1 MKSHNRLKITSYFVC
16 SGLTILMLFLT
27 ALTLSAQQ
35 KGYYRYPAIH
45 GNDIVFTAEGD
56 LWKYNLLTKET
67 NRLTTNHGVE
77 AYSSISPDGKWVA
90 FVGQYEGPT
99 EVYVIPIE
107 GGTPK
112 RLTYEEGSP
121 IVYQWTKDGEIL
133 YSTNSRST
141 IPDIQLVKINP
152 VDRKSELIP
161 LSQADQG
168 TYTPSGELFFTR
180 LRDQG
185 SHTKRYK
192 GGTAQHIWKFDGST
206 EAQPVTADYPGTSK
220 DPMYY
225 NGRIYFLTDR
235 DGTMNIW
242 SMDTLG
248 KDLKQ
253 HTAVTRIDLADADL
267 SDGRIVCQKGPDI
280 LLYDINASKSS
291 IPDIYLNSDFDQ
303 KRIQWITDPKEKIT
317 NIDLS
322 FKGDNVVLTSRG
334 RVFTVP
340 VEGGRLSEVTR
351 KYGIRYKDAAY
362 VNAAN
367 DIMMLS
373 DESGEFEIWLTD
385 NYGFNAPEKITSGT
399 KNFIQDFLASPDGNY
414 IIYNEKDNRL
424 MLYSKITGSSTL
436 IASNDFGYS
445 APFAWSPDSRFVA
458 YVDRGINQY
467 GYLKLYEVKS
477 GKSWQ
482 VTEGRTEDYNPRF
495 SRDGKW
501 LYFISERTFNNSTY
515 SPWGSRQPEPYYNKT
530 DKIYALALD
539 TSAVFPFLEATEL
552 NTVKTDSAKSTTSA
566 GKKKTKK
573 TEAKAEDKIDINDAG
588 SRLYEVPMKAANIG
602 NFALNK
608 DWLYWTEIDRDDR
621 TVSLN
626 ALKMTNKKNN
636 EVVNIASP
644 ITDFVLSGDGKKLL
658 IRDKNGIVVLN
669 ADGTKPDT
677 KKNSV
682 DLTKWAFTIDPVEDW
697 KQMYKDAWRME
708 RDYFYDKNMHGV
720 DWQSIYDLYL
730 PQIDR
735 VTDRYELDDIL
746 ASMISELSALHMFV
760 YGGDK
765 RSPDDK
771 ISNGYLGAALSHNN
785 LNDGWTIDYIYKSD
799 PDYPDELSPLAKPDL
814 KIKEGD
820 IIIAING
827 VNTKELPDI
836 NELLVNKADVQVRL
850 KLRNNKGETYEE
862 IVRPLG
868 AGAFS
873 ALRYRDWEYTRR
885 LEVDKA
891 SENKIGYL
899 HLKAMGGGD
908 YNDFVKNFY
917 PAIGKEGLIID
928 VRHNRGG
935 NIDSWILE
943 KLLRKAWFYWAPR
956 VGSSSPNMQYA
967 FTGHLVVLMDERTAS
982 DGEAFSEGFRR
993 LGLGKLIGVRTWGGE
1008 IWLSSGNRLVD
1019 NGIATAAET
1028 GVYSPEGE
1036 WLIEGW
1042 GVEPDIK
1049 VDNLPYETYNGRDA
1063 QLEEAIQYLKKL
1075 IKEQPVI
1082 IPPKPKYPV
1091 KAFDYK
1097 DDK

>member
-1 MKSHNRLKITSYFVC
+1 MKSQIRLNITSFFVLP
-16 SGLTILMLFLT
+16 GLASCLLFLT
-27 ALTLSAQQ
+27 ALTLSGQQ

-45 GNDIVFTAEGD
+45 EDNIIFTAEGD
-56 LWKYNLLTKET
+56 LWVYNLSANETK
-67 NRLTTNHGVE
+67 RLTTNHGVE
-77 AYSSISPDGKWVA
+77 AHASVSPDGKWIA
-90 FVGQYEGPT
+90 FVGQYEGPS
-99 EVYVIPIE
+99 EVYVISIH

-121 IVYQWTKDGEIL
+121 IVYQWTNDGQIL
-133 YSTNSRST
+133 YSTNCRST

-152 VDRKSELIP
+152 ANRKSELIP

-168 TYTPSGELFFTR
+168 TFTPHGALFFTR

-192 GGTAQHIWKFDGST
+192 GGTAQNIWKFDGSA
-206 EAQPVTADYPGTSK
+206 EAVPVTADYPGTSK

-235 DGTMNIW
+235 DGIMNIW
-242 SMDTLG
+242 SMDTTG
-248 KDLKQ
+248 SDLKQ
-253 HTAVTRIDLADADL
+253 HTGATRIDLADADL
-267 SDGRIVCQKGPDI
+267 SDGRIVCQQGPD
-280 LLYDINASKSS
+280 LFLYDINTGKSS
-291 IPDIYLNSDFDQ
+291 IPEIYLNSDFDQ
-303 KRIQWITDPKEKIT
+303 KRVQWITDPKSKLT

-322 FKGDNVVLTSRG
+322 FKGDNVALTSRG

-340 VEGGRLSEVTR
+340 VEGDRWSEVTR
-351 KYGIRYKDAAY
+351 KYGIRYKDAKY
-362 VNAAN
+362 INAAN
-367 DIMMLS
+367 DLMMLS

-385 NYGFNAPEKITSGT
+385 NYGFNAPEKVTSGS
-399 KNFIQDFLASPDGNY
+399 KDFIQNFLPSPDGNY

-424 MLYSKITGSSTL
+424 MLFSKATRSSTL
-436 IASNDFGYS
+436 IASNDFGFS

-458 YVDRGINQY
+458 YVDRGVNLY
-467 GYLKLYEVKS
+467 GYLKIYEVKS
-477 GKSWQ
+477 AKSWQ
-482 VTEGRTEDYNPRF
+482 VTKGRTEDYNPKF

-501 LYFISERTFNNSTY
+501 LYFISERTFSNSTG
-515 SPWGSRQPEPYYNKT
+515 SPWGSRQPEPYYDKT
-530 DKIYALALD
+530 DKIYAIALD
-539 TSAVFPFLEATEL
+539 TSAVFPFREATEL
-552 NTVKTDSAKSTTSA
+552 NTIKPDSAKKETVA
-566 GKKKTKK
+566 KKTKADK
-573 TEAKAEDKIDINDAG
+573 KKKKAEDKIDLNNMG
-588 SRLYEVPMKAANIG
+588 SRLYEVPMKAYNIADFG
-602 NFALNK
+602 LNS
-608 DWLYWTEIDRDDR
+608 DWIYWSEINRDDR
-621 TVSLN
+621 KVNLN

-636 EVVNIASP
+636 EVVNIASA
-644 ITDFVLSGDGKKLL
+644 IRDFVISGDGKKIL
-658 IRDKNGIVVLN
+658 IQDKDGIVVLN
-669 ADGTKPDT
+669 ADGTKPDA

-697 KQMYKDAWRME
+697 KQMFKDAWRME

-720 DWQSIYDLYL
+720 DWQSVYDLYL
-730 PQIDR
+730 PQVDR
-735 VTDRYELDDIL
+735 VTDRYELDDVL
-746 ASMISELSALHMFV
+746 ANMISELSALHMFV

-771 ISNGYLGAALSHNN
+771 ISNGYLGAKLSP
-785 LNDGWTIDYIYKSD
+785 DETGGGWIIDHIYRSD
-799 PDYPDELSPLAKPDL
+799 PDYPEELSPLAKPDL

-820 IIIAING
+820 LILAING
-827 VNTKELPDI
+827 VNTAGLPDI

-850 KLRNNKGETYEE
+850 KLKNTLGETYEE
-862 IVRPLG
+862 IIKPLG

-873 ALRYRDWEYTRR
+873 ALRYREWEYTRR
-885 LEVDKA
+885 LEVEKA

-899 HLKAMGGGD
+899 HLKAMGGSD

-917 PAIGKEGLIID
+917 PVFGKEGLIID

-956 VGSSSPNMQYA
+956 VGVSSPNMQYA

-1049 VDNLPYETYNGRDA
+1049 VDNMPNETFKGRDA
-1063 QLEEAIQYLKKL
+1063 QLEAAVKYLKKL

-1082 IPPKPKYPV
+1082 KPPIPKYPV
-1091 KAFDYK
+1091 KSFDYK
-1097 DDK
+1097 DNK